1 MVDNT
6 DKLIYAY
13 QTKARGI
20 LTAKE
25 LLDRLEYL
33 SDLYKEHLLWAMPK
47 SRSAR
52 IMDIACGFGNMLF
65 FAKKQGYTNVEGCD
79 ADKKQ
84 VELARLLGLPAVEDE
99 AFSYLALR
107 SEPVDC
113 IFIVDF
119 LEHLRLPDCLRL
131 LRKTR
136 NRLVS
141 GGVLI
146 VRVPSADGPFGAH
159 DRYNDPT
166 HKCAFTA
173 NSIRHVLGLVGFGG
187 IKVIEERPVQSA
199 MLGRLR
205 YCANRVILWSISQ
218 VLRFIGLGRPAVW
231 SRSMWVVAYRQ

>member
-1 MVDNT
+1 MVDNA
-6 DKLIYAY
+6 DNLIYAY

-20 LTAKE
+20 LNAEE
-25 LLDRLEYL
+25 LLERLEYL
-33 SDLYKEHLLWAMPK
+33 SDFYEAHLLWAMPK

-52 IMDIACGFGNMLF
+52 IMDIACGFGNILY
-65 FAKKQGYTNVEGCD
+65 FAKKQGYKNVEGCD

-99 AFSYLALR
+99 VFSYLASR

-131 LRKTR
+131 LQETR
-136 NRLVS
+136 DRLVV

-173 NSIRHVLGLVGFGG
+173 NSIRHILGLVGFGG
-187 IKVIEERPVQSA
+187 IQVKEERPVQA
-199 MLGRLR
+199 AILGRLR

-231 SRSMWVVAYRQ
+231 SRSMWVVAYRR